1 MEKVEK
7 IEKIEETVKAFIAG
21 HHLLDHAHRIVL
33 AVSGGADSMALAHF
47 MTAVFPQYGY
57 LIAHFNHGLRPEA
70 AGDEELVRTFAES
83 RGLDF
88 YVARADIAALA
99 RERKQGIEETGREE
113 RYRFFKSLGAD
124 LILTAHHKNDVAET
138 VLLHLIRGSGLKGVS
153 GIAAREN
160 GIGRPFLPLAKED
173 LLAYCDAHGVA
184 YAEDATNADTSYAR
198 NKIRHEVLPLLA
210 TVNPA
215 VVDALSRF
223 ALIAAGD
230 EAVLEDA
237 ARKFFTFFG
246 ASHSETLTLD
256 RDGLGALAP
265 SLARRV
271 LRIAA
276 SEAGKEIDYE
286 TTTKILEL
294 DNGKKLPLTADL
306 WVRLEGDVYCFTPE
320 AGTPPQKIP
329 PQPLPEEGK
338 ITLPALG
345 LTVTTFPS
353 GDQHKGDVKKG
364 GLFPA
369 ELLEDGPLTVR
380 TRAEGDHIVLPD
392 GKTKKLSDYFID
404 EKIPAPERDRIL
416 LVAQGKRVLWVV
428 GYRFFSSPGKNNI
441 FVRIEDEKYSNN

>member
-7 IEKIEETVKAFIAG
+7 IKKIEETVKAFIAG
-21 HHLLDHAHRIVL
+21 HHMLDHAHRIVL
-33 AVSGGADSMALAHF
+33 AVSGGADSMALAQF
-47 MTAVFPQYGY
+47 MTAVFPQYSY
-57 LIAHFNHGLRPEA
+57 LIAHFNHGLRPAA
-70 AGDEELVRTFAES
+70 AGDEELVRAFAKS

-88 YVARADIAALA
+88 YVAGADIAALA
-99 RERKQGIEETGREE
+99 RGRKQGIEETGREE
-113 RYRFFKSLGAD
+113 RYCFFRSLGAD

-138 VLLHLIRGSGLKGVS
+138 VLLHLIRGSGLKGGS
-153 GIAAREN
+153 GIAAKEN
-160 GIGRPFLPLAKED
+160 GIGRPFLSLAKED

-184 YAEDATNADTSYAR
+184 YAEDATNADTAYAR

-210 TVNPA
+210 TINPA

-237 ARKFFTFFG
+237 ARKFFEFFG
-246 ASHSETLTLD
+246 ASQGETLTLD
-256 RDGLGALAP
+256 RDGLAALAP
-265 SLARRV
+265 PMARRV
-271 LRIAA
+271 LRLAA
-276 SEAGKEIDYE
+276 AAAGKELDYE
-286 TTTKILEL
+286 TTARILQL

-306 WVRLEGDVYCFTPE
+306 WVCLEQGVYRFTPKQG
-320 AGTPPQKIP
+320 AAPQKIL

-345 LTVTTFPS
+345 ITVATSRS
-353 GDQHKGDVKKG
+353 GDRRKGDVKNC

-369 ELLEDGPLTVR
+369 ELLEDGPLTLR
-380 TRAEGDHIVLPD
+380 TRAEGDRVVLPN

-404 EKIPAPERDRIL
+404 EKIPASERGRIL
-416 LVAQGKRVLWVV
+416 LIAQGKRVLWIV